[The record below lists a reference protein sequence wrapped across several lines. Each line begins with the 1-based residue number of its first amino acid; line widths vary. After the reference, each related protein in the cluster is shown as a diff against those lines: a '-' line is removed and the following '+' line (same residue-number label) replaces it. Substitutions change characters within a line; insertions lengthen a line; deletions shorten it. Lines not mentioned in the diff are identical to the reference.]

1 MSGKDA
7 KAQRKYWET
16 IFAARS
22 RQLDGPV
29 RLAFAKITEV
39 FPEIFETGMLD
50 SCRPLHFIRRLQTI
64 DASAG
69 STATAGYHRNTDPE
83 GNR

>member
-1 MSGKDA
+1 MSAEDA

-16 IFAARS
+16 IFSTRS
-22 RQLDGPV
+22 RQLGGLI
-29 RLAFAKITEV
+29 RLAFAKIAQV

-69 STATAGYHRNTDPE
+69 STTTAGYHRNTDP
-83 GNR
+83 